1 MPAKQCDRESGF
13 GSIPMSSAKIQS
25 YMEKSKDSSQEVI
38 ITFIDS
44 QIEIEDEIKVIIRE
58 NFNKLLW
65 ED

>member
-1 MPAKQCDRESGF
+1 
-13 GSIPMSSAKIQS
+13 
-25 YMEKSKDSSQEVI
+25 MEKSKDSSQEVI